1 MTSVRVR
8 PAREQDVEH
17 VRAVFQRASLSNQGD
32 VAALMAHPDALV
44 WQPAAA
50 GLDRTLVAVDDAGEL
65 LGFAT
70 ATPVE
75 DGLEL
80 DDLFV
85 DPAFMRRGVARA
97 LIGRL
102 VEEAAADGRQWIEV
116 TGNEHAAGFYAAVNV
131 GCADVDAVVLEC
143 AGDDVDT
150 APGKLD
156 IA

>member
-1 MTSVRVR
+1 MAPDT
-8 PAREQDVEH
+8 
-17 VRAVFQRASLSNQGD
+17 G
-32 VAALMAHPDALV
+32 VAARGG
-44 WQPAAA
+44 

-116 TGNEHAAGFYAAVNV
+116 TGNEHAAGFYAA
-131 GCADVDAVVLEC
+131 
-143 AGDDVDT
+143 AGSW
-150 APGKLD
+150 
-156 IA
+156 